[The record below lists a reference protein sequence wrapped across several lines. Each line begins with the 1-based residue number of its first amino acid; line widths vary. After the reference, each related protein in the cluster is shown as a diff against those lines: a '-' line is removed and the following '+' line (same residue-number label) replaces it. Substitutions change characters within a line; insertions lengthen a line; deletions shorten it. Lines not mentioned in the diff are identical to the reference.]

1 MAPRFTAALDL
12 ADRVLR
18 VVEVALAAVAGI
30 ILAGTMALV
39 TADALSRHFFHAPIS
54 LAFNLT
60 ESYLMVSGIVLAFPW
75 GYRAG
80 GRIRIALIMS
90 RFPREVQARLLRFG
104 SILTLPYLV
113 ALVWLSSDKTIEALD
128 RKRTRLNSSH

>member
-1 MAPRFTAALDL
+1 MYWYFLTFIVLMIRRPPRSTRTYTLFPYTTLCRSIHVRTRQHVMAPRFTAALDL

-60 ESYLMVSGIVLAFPW
+60 ES
-75 GYRAG
+75 
-80 GRIRIALIMS
+80 
-90 RFPREVQARLLRFG
+90 
-104 SILTLPYLV
+104 
-113 ALVWLSSDKTIEALD
+113 
-128 RKRTRLNSSH
+128 